1 MTRIPFIVLAIAGT
15 AIAWLIT
22 RTLAPGWAP
31 GVTLGTSVAGLSA
44 AAAVGLLGRWRAR
57 AGGGGSAEA
66 QLEIQAL
73 MRGFAGL
80 MLVRMVGYLTF
91 LGAVVATKRFE
102 PVSVCAGLVGGTI
115 VFQALEVMYVKR
127 MA

>member
-91 LGAVVATKRFE
+91 IGAVVLWKPGDPLSF
-102 PVSVCAGLVGGTI
+102 CAGLIAGTV
-115 VFQALEVMYVKR
+115 VFQVIEVIYVRK
-127 MA
+127 MS